1 VTPREYCR
9 WHTQHCHSHGSGTAG
24 AGLMDEVESFVVAET
39 LGRGE
44 IVLVGCGVGLAK
56 VDVSGDRGECGEGG
70 MLSEDDLKGTGVI
83 LRPILVVMM
92 MLLMRGSIVAK

>member
-1 VTPREYCR
+1 
-9 WHTQHCHSHGSGTAG
+9 
-24 AGLMDEVESFVVAET
+24 MDEVKSFVVAGA
-39 LGRGE
+39 LGGDK
-44 IVLVGCGVGLAK
+44 IVLIGCGVGLEK

-92 MLLMRGSIVAK
+92 MMLMRESIVAK